1 MPTIDKLPPVF
12 SESVVIHCLITLKKC
27 CASTRCRLSGFY
39 INSLTMLRDLWRDL
53 SPVGRQLKKV
63 QGSQM
68 RVKMGRKH
76 WTNPKIYDLFCLYFC
91 LINILVSFSYQA
103 FKITSLNIER
113 HSNISTRQT
122 FEPHTDYSFEIIL
135 LFLQQRI
142 YVAGNMRFCSFCGLL
157 RADSKISEI
166 ALASQLFRL
175 LLVNPHT
182 NEQKC
187 KHLR

>member
-1 MPTIDKLPPVF
+1 MSCWLFFPQDIQDIIISYSIYKKKHMRQKCQQSTNCHQF
-12 SESVVIHCLITLKKC
+12 FCESVVIHCLITLKKC

-76 WTNPKIYDLFCLYFC
+76 WTNPKIYDPFCLYFC

-113 HSNISTRQT
+113 HSNISTR
-122 FEPHTDYSFEIIL
+122 
-135 LFLQQRI
+135 
-142 YVAGNMRFCSFCGLL
+142 
-157 RADSKISEI
+157 
-166 ALASQLFRL
+166 
-175 LLVNPHT
+175 
-182 NEQKC
+182 
-187 KHLR
+187 

>member
-1 MPTIDKLPPVF
+1 MSCWLFFPQDIQDIIISYSICKKNHMRQKCQQSTNCYQF
-12 SESVVIHCLITLKKC
+12 FESVVIHCLITLKKC

-76 WTNPKIYDLFCLYFC
+76 WTNPKIYDPFCLYFC

-113 HSNISTRQT
+113 HSNISR
-122 FEPHTDYSFEIIL
+122 
-135 LFLQQRI
+135 R
-142 YVAGNMRFCSFCGLL
+142 
-157 RADSKISEI
+157 
-166 ALASQLFRL
+166 
-175 LLVNPHT
+175 
-182 NEQKC
+182 
-187 KHLR
+187 

>member
-1 MPTIDKLPPVF
+1 MSCWLFFPQDIQDIIISYSIYKKKTHATEVPTINKLPPVF

-76 WTNPKIYDLFCLYFC
+76 WTNPKIYDPFCLYFC

-113 HSNISTRQT
+113 HSNISTR
-122 FEPHTDYSFEIIL
+122 
-135 LFLQQRI
+135 
-142 YVAGNMRFCSFCGLL
+142 
-157 RADSKISEI
+157 
-166 ALASQLFRL
+166 
-175 LLVNPHT
+175 
-182 NEQKC
+182 
-187 KHLR
+187 